1 MAGPARHERS
11 NTGGR
16 RTRLG
21 GRLQI
26 SARVRRAM
34 RRLRAGAGPQHVVL
48 TWPGG
53 ANYLPA
59 PMHYVGPFDVVV
71 GHVARCPIYAD
82 VRQLDLFRSECMF
95 IDVNDA
101 REPRRPILKTNH
113 RPYPIT
119 TSNAEQVVA
128 GVRGAAGGRRRR
140 KQGAGRHWQRL
151 ARKAQPIPSIIEPGA
166 GETMADQAVH
176 RKIEVSDGD
185 RVVASA
191 QVDTSPDAPDTARAS
206 LHAESGHLPVGS
218 RASLVDA
225 VLDLPEL
232 QGGTHLK
239 ATIPLGDTESL
250 QRLRQRTQDMTTR
263 AAGST
268 AIVEAE
274 LPDDQ

>member
-1 MAGPARHERS
+1 
-11 NTGGR
+11 
-16 RTRLG
+16 
-21 GRLQI
+21 
-26 SARVRRAM
+26 M
-34 RRLRAGAGPQHVVL
+34 RKLCAGAGPQHVVL

-59 PMHYVGPFDVVV
+59 TMHHAGPFDVVV

-82 VRQLDLFRSECMF
+82 LRQLDLFRNECML

-101 REPRRPILKTNH
+101 REPRRPLLKTNH

-119 TSNAEQVVA
+119 TSNTEQVVA
-128 GVRGAAGGRRRR
+128 GVRGAAGVRRAAGGRRRR
-140 KQGAGRHWQRL
+140 KQGAGRYWQRL
-151 ARKAQPIPSIIEPGA
+151 ARKAQPIPSIIQPGA

-176 RKIEVSDGD
+176 RKVEVSDGE

-191 QVDTSPDAPDTARAS
+191 QVETSPDSPDTARAS

-225 VLDLPEL
+225 VVDLPEL
-232 QGGTHLK
+232 HSSTHLE
-239 ATIPLGDTESL
+239 ATIPLGDSESL
-250 QRLRQRTQDMTTR
+250 QRLRQRTHDMTTR

-268 AIVEAE
+268 ALIDAE
-274 LPDDQ
+274 LPDDR